1 MEPKPKFSP
10 NPRLKL
16 MDQVRQVLRYHHYAM
31 TTERTYCAWILR
43 FIRYFHAKR
52 HPREMG
58 APQIEA
64 FLSHLASEA
73 HVSVATQR
81 QALNAIIFLYKHVLN
96 KPIEA
101 EIAPIR
107 ARRRP
112 RLPVVMSKAE
122 TLAVLNQMSGPH
134 LLMAELLYGA
144 GLRLMECIR
153 LRVNSI
159 DLSRSM
165 IYVRFGKGGKDR
177 SVPLPLDL
185 VDKINTQ
192 MAAVRKYHEMDLDE
206 GFGEAWLPE
215 AFGRKIGPAAK
226 DLGWQYLFPAKKR
239 STDPRSGIERR
250 HHVLES
256 GLQKA
261 VRSAVTRA
269 GLTKRVTCHSFRHSY
284 ATHLLEDGVNIRLV
298 QELMGHADVKT
309 TEIYTHVMEKDV
321 SAVHSPL
328 DTLRRPSSS

>member
-1 MEPKPKFSP
+1 MEPKPKFTP
-10 NPRLKL
+10 NPKLKL

-64 FLSHLASEA
+64 FLSHLASEV

-81 QALNAIIFLYKHVLN
+81 QAHNAIIFLYKHVLN
-96 KPIEA
+96 IPLEA

-122 TLAVLNQMSGPH
+122 TLAVLNQMSGLH

-144 GLRLMECIR
+144 GLRLMECVR

-165 IYVRFGKGGKDR
+165 IYVRFGKGSKDR
-177 SVPLPLDL
+177 SPITLPIKSTPRWPPSGSIMEWTWPRGL
-185 VDKINTQ
+185 VKPGC
-192 MAAVRKYHEMDLDE
+192 RRR
-206 GFGEAWLPE
+206 LPE
-215 AFGRKIGPAAK
+215 RS
-226 DLGWQYLFPAKKR
+226 DLPPKTWAGSIY
-239 STDPRSGIERR
+239 SRR
-250 HHVLES
+250 
-256 GLQKA
+256 
-261 VRSAVTRA
+261 RSAASTRA
-269 GLTKRVTCHSFRHSY
+269 AASNGDTMSSNPVCKRRF
-284 ATHLLEDGVNIRLV
+284 A
-298 QELMGHADVKT
+298 A
-309 TEIYTHVMEKDV
+309 
-321 SAVHSPL
+321 
-328 DTLRRPSSS
+328 PSNAPV